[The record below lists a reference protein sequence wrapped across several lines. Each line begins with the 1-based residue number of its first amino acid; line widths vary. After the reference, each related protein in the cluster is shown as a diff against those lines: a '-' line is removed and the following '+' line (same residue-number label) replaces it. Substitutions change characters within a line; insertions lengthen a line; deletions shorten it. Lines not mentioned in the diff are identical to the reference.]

1 MTATLIHCRSYKLA
15 GSSSHVPGRRCPL
28 GSKNQGARLLSR
40 GTKATPVW
48 VGTHL
53 VFFF

>member
-1 MTATLIHCRSYKLA
+1 MTATLIHRCSYKLA
-15 GSSSHVPGRRCPL
+15 GSSSHVPGRHCPL
-28 GSKNQGARLLSR
+28 GSKYQRAHLLSR

-53 VFFF
+53 VVFL